1 MSLAQ
6 KHEMKV
12 TLNPKFL
19 QNHKIEELQNMR
31 PSKYCLITVPWFHAI
46 IILNYFKEIHE
57 GSLSE
62 GKDQVPR
69 EERPGTQ
76 KMIW

>member
-6 KHEMKV
+6 KHKMKV

-31 PSKYCLITVPWFHAI
+31 PSKY
-46 IILNYFKEIHE
+46 
-57 GSLSE
+57 S
-62 GKDQVPR
+62 
-69 EERPGTQ
+69 
-76 KMIW
+76 